1 MKRRISKSR
10 TGKATNPLQT
20 WKERHPSESKLMALL
35 EIDWP
40 GAQEICRRF
49 IQQVTDSNPDKG
61 MAESITDYCLSSA
74 LATYRGLLLDRS
86 VPDQERLSRFIRTL
100 ASELIGFV
108 DSPQTADELSVQWV
122 PKSLAKALEIQQDE
136 RQSPNAA

>member
-1 MKRRISKSR
+1 MKRRRKETASQPQDSLK
-10 TGKATNPLQT
+10 T

-40 GAQEICRRF
+40 GSQEICRRF
-49 IQQVTDSNPDKG
+49 IRQVTDSNPDKG
-61 MAESITDYCLSSA
+61 MAESITDHCLSSA
-74 LATYRGLLLDRS
+74 LATYRGLLQDRS
-86 VPDQERLSRFIRTL
+86 VPDRERLSRFIRTL

-108 DSPQTADELSVQWV
+108 DSTQTADELSVQWV